1 MFVTSRLNRRVEKF
15 SRLACASTVGGARL
29 LTAASV
35 AAPTAC
41 FDSLSPSIAR
51 RTNCSRATGSLM

>member
-1 MFVTSRLNRRVEKF
+1 MLVTIRLNRRVEKF
-15 SRLACASTVGGARL
+15 SREAWASTVGGARL

-41 FDSLSPSIAR
+41 FDSLRPSIAV
-51 RTNCSRATGSLM
+51 RTNRSRATGSSM

>member
-1 MFVTSRLNRRVEKF
+1 MLVTIRLNSRVEKF
-15 SRLACASTVGGARL
+15 SREACASTVGGARL

-41 FDSLSPSIAR
+41 FDSFNPFMAW
-51 RTNCSRATGSLM
+51 RTKRSRATGSLM